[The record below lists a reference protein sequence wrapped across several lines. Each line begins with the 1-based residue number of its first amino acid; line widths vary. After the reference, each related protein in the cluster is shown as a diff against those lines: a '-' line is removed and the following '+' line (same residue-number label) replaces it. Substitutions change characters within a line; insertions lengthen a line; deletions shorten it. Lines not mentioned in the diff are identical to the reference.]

1 MSSKLIKSV
10 SVVGSMTLL
19 SRISGLIRDVIFA
32 NILGDKAVAD
42 VFFVAFRIPNFFRRI
57 FGEGAFSAAF
67 VPVFTDYRLNNT
79 AANTNSFLQILIGRF
94 GLILL
99 MVSLL
104 GVVFAQGLVAM
115 LAAGFINQPEKFDLA
130 VQATRITFPYV
141 FFISF
146 VAMAGGMLNT
156 CGRFAVPAA
165 TPVLLNICLI
175 FAALV
180 LVPMVNDSPIAL
192 SIGVLVAG
200 LLQLLFQLP
209 FLKKERLT
217 IKPRIIKRVGD
228 DADEAGVEG
237 AKRVFRLTVPAIFGV
252 SVAQI
257 NMIVNMVLASY
268 LVTGSISWL
277 YYSDR
282 LMEFPVGVFGIALST
297 VLLPDLSRKYA
308 KRSTV
313 DFSKTL
319 DWGLRWICLV
329 CVPATVG
336 LIVLAKPMVSTIYY
350 HGDFTVNGVNMTAAS
365 LIAYAIGLTAI
376 GMVKALAPGFYARE
390 NTKTPVRIA
399 MISMAINIVFCLLLI
414 TSLKHV
420 GLALATTISS
430 VCNAAMLYVLLR
442 KEKVLMVES
451 GWSIFLLKILLGSV
465 FMGAALWW
473 FMGDGSVWL
482 QISVWSRALKLGM
495 LLLLGALVYF
505 GSLFLMGIKPSN
517 LWLAKSTNQ

>member
-10 SVVGSMTLL
+10 SVVGAMTLV
-19 SRISGLIRDVIFA
+19 SRMTGLIRDVIFA
-32 NILGDKAVAD
+32 NILGDKAAAD
-42 VFFVAFRIPNFFRRI
+42 IFFVAFRIPNFFRRI
-57 FGEGAFSAAF
+57 SGEGAFSAAF

-79 AANTNSFLQILIGRF
+79 ESDTNRFLQILIGRF

-99 MVSLL
+99 VVSAL
-104 GVVFAQGLVAM
+104 GVIFAHGLVAV
-115 LAAGFINQPEKFDLA
+115 LAAGFVDQPEKFNLA

-165 TPVLLNICLI
+165 TPILLNICLI

-192 SIGVLVAG
+192 SFGVLAAG
-200 LLQLLFQLP
+200 LIQLLFQLP
-209 FLKKERLT
+209 FLKKEKLT
-217 IKPRIIKRVGD
+217 IKPRIIKRAGD
-228 DADEAGVEG
+228 EIGVAGV
-237 AKRVFRLTVPAIFGV
+237 KRVFRLTLPAIFGV
-252 SVAQI
+252 SVAQL

-282 LMEFPVGVFGIALST
+282 LMEFPVGVFGIALGT
-297 VLLPDLSRKYA
+297 VLLPDLSRKHA
-308 KRSTV
+308 MRAAI

-329 CVPATVG
+329 CVPASAG
-336 LIVLAKPMVSTIYY
+336 LIVLAKPMVATIYY
-350 HGDFTVNGVNMTAAS
+350 HGDFTANGVDMTAAS
-365 LIAYAIGLTAI
+365 LVAYSIGLTAI
-376 GMVKALAPGFYARE
+376 VMVKVLAPGFYARE

-420 GLALATTISS
+420 GLALATTISAI
-430 VCNAAMLYVLLR
+430 CNAAMLHVVLR
-442 KEKVLMVES
+442 REKVLMAEP
-451 GWSIFLLKILLGSV
+451 GWPMFLLKVLSGSSI
-465 FMGAALWW
+465 MAAALWW
-473 FMGDGSVWL
+473 FMGDGGAWL
-482 QISVWSRALKLGM
+482 EISIWSRALKLSL
-495 LLLLGALVYF
+495 LLLLGAAVYF
-505 GSLFLMGIKPSN
+505 GSLFLMGIKPRN
-517 LWLAKSTNQ
+517 LWLAKDTNQ

>member
-10 SVVGSMTLL
+10 SVVGSMTLV

-32 NILGDKAVAD
+32 NILGDKAAAD
-42 VFFVAFRIPNFFRRI
+42 IFFVAFRIPNFFRRI
-57 FGEGAFSAAF
+57 SGEGAFSAAF
-67 VPVFTDYRLNNT
+67 VPVFTDYRLHNT
-79 AANTNSFLQILIGRF
+79 ESDTNKFLQILIGRF

-99 MVSLL
+99 IATVL
-104 GVVFAQGLVAM
+104 GVVFAEGLVAM
-115 LAAGFINQPEKFDLA
+115 LATGFTDQPEKFELA
-130 VQATRITFPYV
+130 VQATRLTFPYI

-175 FAALV
+175 FAALI
-180 LVPMVNDSPIAL
+180 LVPIVDDSPIAL
-192 SIGVLVAG
+192 SFGVLAAG

-209 FLKKERLT
+209 FLKKEKLT
-217 IKPRIIKRVGD
+217 IRPRIIKRAGD
-228 DADEAGVEG
+228 EIGVEG
-237 AKRVFRLTVPAIFGV
+237 ARRVFRLTVPAIFGV

-268 LVTGSISWL
+268 LITGSISWL

-308 KRSTV
+308 RGALI

-329 CVPATVG
+329 CIPATVG

-350 HGDFTVNGVNMTAAS
+350 HGDFTANGVNMTAAS
-365 LIAYAIGLTAI
+365 LVAYAIGLTAI
-376 GMVKALAPGFYARE
+376 VMVKALAPGFYARE

-399 MISMAINIVFCLLLI
+399 MIAMAINIVFCLLLI
-414 TSLKHV
+414 SSLKHV
-420 GLALATTISS
+420 GLALATTIAA
-430 VCNAAMLYVLLR
+430 VFNAAMLYVLLR
-442 KEKVLMVES
+442 NEKVLVAEA
-451 GWSIFLLKILLGSV
+451 GWSMFLLKVFLGSG
-465 FMGAALWW
+465 FMGAILWW
-473 FMGDGSVWL
+473 FMGDGNAWL
-482 QISVWSRALKLGM
+482 EISVWSRALKLSM
-495 LLLLGALVYF
+495 LLLLGVVVYF
-505 GSLFLMGIKPSN
+505 GSLFLMGIKPKN
-517 LWLAKSTNQ
+517 LWLAKDTNQ

>member
-10 SVVGSMTLL
+10 SVVGSMTLV
-19 SRISGLIRDVIFA
+19 SRITGLIRDVIFA
-32 NILGDKAVAD
+32 NILGDKAAAD
-42 VFFVAFRIPNFFRRI
+42 IFFVALRIPNFFRRI

-79 AANTNSFLQILIGRF
+79 ESDTNRFLQILIGRF

-99 MVSLL
+99 VVSVL
-104 GVVFAQGLVAM
+104 GVVFAQGLVSV
-115 LAAGFINQPEKFDLA
+115 LAAGFANQPEKFDLA

-175 FAALV
+175 FAALI
-180 LVPMVNDSPIAL
+180 LVPMVSDAPIAL
-192 SIGVLVAG
+192 SFGVLVAG
-200 LLQLLFQLP
+200 LIQLLFQLP
-209 FLKKERLT
+209 FLKKEKLT
-217 IKPRIIKRVGD
+217 IKPRIIERAGDEVGV
-228 DADEAGVEG
+228 AG

-252 SVAQI
+252 SVAQL

-297 VLLPDLSRKYA
+297 VLLPDLARKYA
-308 KRSTV
+308 RRATI

-350 HGDFTVNGVNMTAAS
+350 HGDFTANGVNMTAAS

-376 GMVKALAPGFYARE
+376 VMVKALAPGFYARE

-399 MISMAINIVFCLLLI
+399 MIAMAINIVFCLLLI

-420 GLALATTISS
+420 GLALATTISA
-430 VCNAAMLYVLLR
+430 VCNAVMLYVLLR
-442 KEKVLMVES
+442 REKVLMAEP
-451 GWSIFLLKILLGSV
+451 GWPVFLLKVLLGSS

-473 FMGDGSVWL
+473 FMGDGSAWL
-482 QISVWSRALKLGM
+482 EISIWSRALKLSM
-495 LLLLGALVYF
+495 LLLLGGAVYF
-505 GSLFLMGIKPSN
+505 GSLFLMGIKPRN
-517 LWLAKSTNQ
+517 LWLAKDTNQ